1 MLYQGYKFFLLKF
14 ESFFTTAI
22 PLKTP
27 ENASETVEIFKEWF
41 LKLFLKVFW
50 KIFRIAR
57 S

>member
-1 MLYQGYKFFLLKF
+1 MLYQDYKFFLLKF
-14 ESFFTTAI
+14 ERFFTTAI